1 MLGDT
6 AGVMAGSAGGFH
18 FGLHGSGRKRFAWGA
33 GRLRA
38 RKNDGCE
45 QKDYR
50 KNSLEQA
57 GSLSQFSILN
67 SQFSILNSQFS
78 ILKIGCIL
86 CFVVAISFVL
96 ICEYRDVTP
105 MTYFVA

>member
-18 FGLHGSGRKRFAWGA
+18 FGLHGSGRKRFAWDA
-33 GRLRA
+33 GRLRD

-57 GSLSQFSILN
+57 GSLSQFSIL
-67 SQFSILNSQFS
+67 
-78 ILKIGCIL
+78 KIGCIL

-96 ICEYRDVTP
+96 ICEYPDVTP

>member
-1 MLGDT
+1 
-6 AGVMAGSAGGFH
+6 MAGSAGGFH

-57 GSLSQFSILN
+57 GSLSRFSILNSQFSILN

-78 ILKIGCIL
+78 ILNSQFSIL
-86 CFVVAISFVL
+86 NSQFSILNSQFS
-96 ICEYRDVTP
+96 I
-105 MTYFVA
+105 